1 VPWANEKS
9 TSSWKR
15 PWTTGRSS
23 LLPTQPASGY
33 RSAFT
38 RDPFWALPLP
48 GTSAPRRDLDRPR
61 RDSPSTPPI
70 PRRLPP
76 RRNREPNAHPVP
88 LVGDSGRP
96 VMGRVPLPALHC

>member
-61 RDSPSTPPI
+61 RDPPSTPPH
-70 PRRLPP
+70 PPPLTPAPEPGTKRPSRAARRRL
-76 RRNREPNAHPVP
+76 
-88 LVGDSGRP
+88 RP
-96 VMGRVPLPALHC
+96 VIKG